1 MKMVKINNL
10 LALKQGIF
18 IEMKEQMEGFCLNLG
33 QGIGFAVFKAEHH
46 CKDYTIY
53 RLTEILKEEVQLPYS
68 LIPLGFVL
76 WNRQEAILA
85 DQAISA
91 YRSDLG
97 LNH

>member
-1 MKMVKINNL
+1 MGRINNL

-33 QGIGFAVFKAEHH
+33 QGIGFAVFKAERH

-53 RLTEILKEEVQLPYS
+53 RLTEILKEKVPLPYS
-68 LIPLGFVL
+68 LIQLEFVL

-85 DQAISA
+85 DQAISV
-91 YRSDLG
+91 YRSDLD
-97 LNH
+97 LNR